1 MITMRCGNRLIGG
14 SIGLA
19 ATFWKRF
26 AGLMF
31 RRPLGCGEGLLLMP
45 CSSIHMCFMRM
56 ALDVVYLDANFRVM
70 AVERAL
76 KPWRPGKVIKG
87 VRQVLELPVG
97 TIDRCG
103 IAPGSTLAVEAA
115 LLPETETRGI
125 HGEQTGN
132 CVES

>member
-1 MITMRCGNRLIGG
+1 MITMHCGNHVIGG

-19 ATFWKRF
+19 ATFWSRF

-31 RRPLGCGEGLLLMP
+31 RKPLASGEGLLLMP

-56 ALDVVYLDANFRVM
+56 ALDVVYLDGNFRVL
-70 AVERAL
+70 AVEKAL
-76 KPWRPGKVIKG
+76 KPWRTGKMIKG

-103 IAPGSTLAVEAA
+103 IAPGSTLVVEAS
-115 LLPETETRGI
+115 LLPHTESRRV

>member
-1 MITMRCGNRLIGG
+1 MHCGNQVIGG

-19 ATFWKRF
+19 ATFWSRF

-31 RRPLGCGEGLLLMP
+31 RRPLASGEGLLLMP

-56 ALDVVYLDANFRVM
+56 ALDVVYLDGNFRVL
-70 AVERAL
+70 AVEKAL
-76 KPWRPGKVIKG
+76 KPWRTGKMLKG

-103 IAPGSTLAVEAA
+103 IAPGGMLAVEAS

-125 HGEQTGN
+125 HGEQSGN
-132 CVES
+132 CIES